1 MERPRATGAA
11 LKAILLHPD
20 DSPPPSPSHAMS
32 ARFVFAVTQA
42 GAERALKNEIAREHP
57 DLRFAFSRPGFVT
70 FRAPEDIVVGR
81 ELELRSVF
89 ARTWGYS
96 IGKIGGDDDDA
107 LARDAWRL
115 VDAQAPGPLFA
126 HVHVWPRERPLPGD
140 EGFDGTPDE
149 LARTIG
155 ALLVEQRPAPS
166 EPPAV
171 NGVAAAGERVLDCV
185 LVERHE
191 WWLGWHRAASPETR
205 WPGGVPPITIPER
218 LISRAYLKIVE
229 ALEWSELPI
238 AFGDRCVEI
247 GSSPGGSCL
256 ALLERGLLVTGIDPA
271 EMDPG
276 VLAHPGFTH
285 VRARAKDVKRN
296 VFRDCRWLV
305 MDANVAPNYI
315 LDTLDGVLTGGGAR
329 PEGLVLTLKLT
340 DPALAEKLPAIA
352 DRLRRYGYHRVRMR
366 QLAFNRQEVCAV
378 ADRP

>member
-1 MERPRATGAA
+1 MP
-11 LKAILLHPD
+11 
-20 DSPPPSPSHAMS
+20 

-42 GAERALKNEIAREHP
+42 GAERALKNEIAREHS

-70 FRAPEDIVVGR
+70 FRAAKEIVAGR
-81 ELELRSVF
+81 ETELASVF

-96 IGKIGGDDDDA
+96 IGRPRGADPVA

-115 VDAQAPGPLFA
+115 IGAEIPGASFP
-126 HVHVWPRERPLPGD
+126 HVHVWQRERPLPGD
-140 EGFDGTPDE
+140 EGFDGAADE

-155 ALLVEQRPAPS
+155 DLLVEQRPSSAIAA
-166 EPPAV
+166 AV
-171 NGVAAAGERVLDCV
+171 NAEAAAGELVLDCV

-205 WPGGVPPITIPER
+205 WPGGVPPIVGPLR
-218 LISRAYLKIVE
+218 PISRAYFKIVE
-229 ALEWSELPI
+229 ALKWSELPV
-238 AFGDRCVEI
+238 AAGDRCVEI

-271 EMDPG
+271 EMDPA

-285 VRARAKDVKRN
+285 VRARAKDVKRS

-305 MDANVAPNYI
+305 MDANVAPSYT
-315 LDTLDGVLTGGGAR
+315 LDALDGVLANAGAR
-329 PEGLVLTLKLT
+329 PRGLVLTLKLT
-340 DPALAEKLPAIA
+340 DAAIA
-352 DRLRRYGYHRVRMR
+352 ERLMGIAERLRAYGYGRVRMR
-366 QLAFNRQEVCAV
+366 QLAFNRQEICAV